1 MITLIEQY
9 VEKDI
14 MRQIKVIEYLFE
26 MKKIHIQEIADFLE
40 VSRGTIKRDI
50 ERILFLMPDII
61 VIEHTA
67 STLNVQFHATVT
79 RYQLVKRLYSQSQF
93 LRVCAY
99 YLLGETNYMKIV
111 EREHISVAKA
121 FELKKQ
127 AEQFFIESGIMNG
140 TKEFL
145 NNEFTKRLIVLTIWM
160 RIDIEENYLDMFLFQ
175 ESEKI
180 VRRFTKEFSNNCSDR
195 ELHFLKLAIY
205 LSLKRKN
212 KDLFVPKREI
222 GYIQQGFFYGRIKNL
237 LLDYRLNEEEIIYI
251 TLMHRL
257 LNKNLTNYQYLI
269 MDHETFRKPYLENIL
284 ELEDLIHRFE
294 KKFDRELLKDIL
306 FEKPFLRYILLTC
319 IDRQIFLVEKHYF
332 LNQKQR
338 ELSSEIEIIMEEWI
352 AYYGYDISISKK
364 ATDQFCLQ
372 VVDLLLNNRK
382 KKWHVFFV
390 ASDEFSHMAYREWLQ
405 RNVNTTYIVIDNIL
419 YYSLEELPIY
429 INTENSIVICE
440 RSLMNVTDEK
450 VRQTKTFPVSLIS
463 ITPDLTEF
471 FQYIFH

>member
-1 MITLIEQY
+1 VGTLIEQY
-9 VEKDI
+9 IEKDI
-14 MRQIKVIEYLFE
+14 MRQIKVMEYLFE

-79 RYQLVKRLYSQSQF
+79 RYQLIKRLYSQSQF

-121 FELKKQ
+121 FGLKKQ
-127 AEQFFIESGIMNG
+127 AEQFFMDAEIMNDS
-140 TKEFL
+140 KEFL
-145 NNEFTKRLIVLTIWM
+145 PNELAKRFIVLTVWM
-160 RIDIEENYLDMFLFQ
+160 RIDVEEYQLDMFLFL
-175 ESEKI
+175 EAEKI
-180 VRRFTKEFSNNCSDR
+180 VRQFIKEFAMTSSDR

-205 LSLKRKN
+205 LSLKRK
-212 KDLFVPKREI
+212 KESLTLSKREI
-222 GYIQQGFFYGRIKNL
+222 DYIKQGFFFNEIKKL
-237 LLDYRLNEEEIIYI
+237 LSNYQLKEEEIVYI
-251 TLMHRL
+251 SMMHRL

-269 MDHETFRKPYLENIL
+269 MDHDSLRKPYLENIF
-284 ELEDLIHRFE
+284 ELEELIHRFE
-294 KKFDRELLKDIL
+294 KVFDRELLKDIL

-319 IDRQIFLVEKHYF
+319 IDRQVFLVEKHYF
-332 LNQKQR
+332 LNQEQR
-338 ELSSEIEIIMEEWI
+338 ELGKKIEAIMIEWI
-352 AYYGYDISISKK
+352 TYYDYNILTSKE

-372 VVDLLLNNRK
+372 VADLLLNNRT
-382 KKWHVFFV
+382 KKWQVFFV

-405 RNVNTTYIVIDNIL
+405 RNVNTTYIVVDNVL

-450 VRQTKTFPVSLIS
+450 VRQTKTFPISLIS
-463 ITPDLTEF
+463 ITQDLTEF